1 MKFPTESSIE
11 IEAFKKSRVPLP
23 TASGRDLIVATRK
36 TTVKANGTSR
46 AHRALSS
53 SAVQAAQ
60 QAAARP
66 DMHERTQ
73 AAYIAVAVALEAR
86 LRGAAPRG
94 CEARHR
100 ALARLL
106 ACCMA

>member
-60 QAAARP
+60 QARGAAPRLAAQQAAAARP

-73 AAYIAVAVALEAR
+73 AAQCGVAA
-86 LRGAAPRG
+86 GGG
-94 CEARHR
+94 CA
-100 ALARLL
+100 
-106 ACCMA
+106 

>member
-1 MKFPTESSIE
+1 MKFPTELSIE

-73 AAYIAVAVALEAR
+73 AAQCGV
-86 LRGAAPRG
+86 G
-94 CEARHR
+94 CA
-100 ALARLL
+100 
-106 ACCMA
+106 

>member
-1 MKFPTESSIE
+1 MKFPTELSIE

-36 TTVKANGTSR
+36 TTVKANGTSC

-73 AAYIAVAVALEAR
+73 AAHCGVGVAVALEAR
-86 LRGAAPRG
+86 LRGAAPRA
-94 CEARHR
+94 CT
-100 ALARLL
+100 L
-106 ACCMA
+106 ACLLHG

>member
-1 MKFPTESSIE
+1 MRILGSFPQSLSIE

-53 SAVQAAQ
+53 SAMQAAQ
-60 QAAARP
+60 QAAAARP

-73 AAYIAVAVALEAR
+73 AAQCGVAA
-86 LRGAAPRG
+86 GGGG
-94 CEARHR
+94 CA
-100 ALARLL
+100 
-106 ACCMA
+106 